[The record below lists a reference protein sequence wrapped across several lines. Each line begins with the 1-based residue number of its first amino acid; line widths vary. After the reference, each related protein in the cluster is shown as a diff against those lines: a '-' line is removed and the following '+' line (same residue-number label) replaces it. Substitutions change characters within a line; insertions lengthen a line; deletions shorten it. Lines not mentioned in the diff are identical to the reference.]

1 MESTCYVLTRV
12 QILNQN
18 MFGNMVE
25 FCQIL
30 FIKGCFEKSLL
41 EIACKQIHISII
53 FKVGRGVRT
62 GVSEKIILLI

>member
-25 FCQIL
+25 FCQTL
-30 FIKGCFEKSLL
+30 FIKGCFEKSLQ
-41 EIACKQIHISII
+41 IACKQIHISII

-62 GVSEKIILLI
+62 GVSEKIMLLV